1 MKKAY
6 VIEYPG
12 RFLGKE
18 AVAVFTDR
26 RTAENAAE
34 EAILLAR
41 VQEYMKYDDG
51 VGGFSY
57 ETPGGRALLYL
68 REVPLDNPENL
79 HRYLE
84 DDDAEPPY

>member
-12 RFLGKE
+12 RILGKE

-26 RTAENAAE
+26 RTAENAVEGA
-34 EAILLAR
+34 LDLAR
-41 VQEYMKYDDG
+41 VKEYVKYDDG

-79 HRYLE
+79 HWYLE
-84 DDDAEPPY
+84 EDDGELPY